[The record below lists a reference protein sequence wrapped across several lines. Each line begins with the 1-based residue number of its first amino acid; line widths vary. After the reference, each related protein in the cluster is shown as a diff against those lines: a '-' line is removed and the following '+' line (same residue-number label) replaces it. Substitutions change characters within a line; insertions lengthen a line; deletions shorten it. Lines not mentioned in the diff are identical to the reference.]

1 MKKIKLNK
9 KSLDDLW
16 KDGGRKTSTWCNY
29 YLVEKDDSYYLIE
42 AANWKSYIATLLL
55 SPLIV
60 FIALVAAL
68 HWLIEKILLI
78 DRPVQPCVAAMQT
91 IFTKEK
97 VRTDTVRKEDVKMF
111 KNC

>member
-9 KSLDDLW
+9 KSLDGLW

-29 YLVEKDDSYYLIE
+29 YLVEKDDNYYLIE

-68 HWLIEKILLI
+68 HWLVEKILLI
-78 DRPVQPCVAAMQT
+78 DKLRQPCEPTMLT
-91 IFTKEK
+91 LFTKEK
-97 VRTDTVRKEDVKMF
+97 VRTDVVRKEDIKMF